1 MESSIIV
8 PHVFSQTG
16 QPLPSS
22 SSKGK
27 REKAQ
32 KGNLACVHPPAPPQ
46 RLKHPAEQPILR
58 QCLQSPPLCGVHG
71 CHPVPLLKPWGDHSC
86 WRVGRR
92 GDWRCAIMAM
102 GFRPLFWT
110 IWNASLFH
118 GMFTSWQESRLLSIC
133 LCKPGT
139 WKTDPLPFQHCQR
152 PHLPAPAPSS

>member
-1 MESSIIV
+1 MYDPKTKSPPLPQSTEIKKIHVKSSFICNPPPPKLKSHRHLPSTKGCEIHCIV
-8 PHVFSQTG
+8 AQWCCKRNQVTMRRNGKLDNRLHVFSQTG

-71 CHPVPLLKPWGDHSC
+71 CPAAPP
-86 WRVGRR
+86 
-92 GDWRCAIMAM
+92 
-102 GFRPLFWT
+102 T
-110 IWNASLFH
+110 IPSL
-118 GMFTSWQESRLLSIC
+118 C
-133 LCKPGT
+133 
-139 WKTDPLPFQHCQR
+139 
-152 PHLPAPAPSS
+152 